1 MEAMDSFK
9 CAALGIMKINDQ
21 VDDQVVDLVSHA
33 AVVVEAT
40 PLGEFLT
47 KELPSLDNSSLSS
60 CGSSPVA
67 APVDDRPSTSLD
79 AQPAKAETK
88 KPPPTLAEVLDSDKL
103 RPVTKRPKAPSK
115 LSDRLRMGG
124 RGPGGVSS
132 RLLSKVGRPDPLPR
146 PPTVTPR
153 RRDPPRQ
160 VEVPAAPTRRREA
173 RAIQLNDT
181 RKDLSRGETD
191 SGSNVSAVSST
202 AKASRMTPAEI
213 QAAMAKAASE
223 VQRMLGQLL
232 SWNIMRVADQRVPE
246 LEIRHD
252 KLPAYFKSMDVF
264 QKAFRPLVL
273 DECRCGI
280 VNDTIATQLEP
291 FPVKI
296 LSSTKM
302 TEWLSVNILS
312 NKKSQDFLQST
323 LQSGVTV
330 VDVNQANRN
339 ELERLP
345 FRPMDLLLLIP
356 GPGTDINGRRFAQVK
371 QPPSDG
377 YLLAYVDKSDDTDRK
392 LKTWRQNQVA
402 TLKMLSAPPD
412 ATHKGRISPTRLA
425 VSSQWSAYQ
434 ISSLVTSVREFEAMY
449 MARFSVLFPYILNPK
464 TSSMEIT
471 STFGEN
477 RSKFKHMAKLS
488 NLNGSQ
494 ASALEHALSCRSGVA
509 LLQGPPGTG
518 KTKSLLCLLS
528 MMYEMVA
535 KKSGGGPLKKKIL
548 VCAPS
553 NAAVDEIAARVIAVG
568 LVNAASDGSALPPRR
583 PNLLRVGNPNKIT
596 QESVKE
602 ISFEMS
608 IAKEFKEEDQRR
620 RDYFQN
626 RRGEIAARLDTIE
639 EEIKVDKEFRE
650 AQQKAAAMGFGTWD
664 VSAANKNDSA
674 KTQTLYNERRQLHE
688 ERSKLNGQ
696 FESSRSTHQA
706 TTREQALQGADIL
719 FCTLSGSGN
728 ESLIGVDFE
737 ALIIDEAAQAVE
749 LSSLIPLRHQIAR
762 MILIGDPRQLPAT
775 VLSNVAKSRK
785 YDRSL
790 FERLMINGAE
800 VVMMNM
806 QYRMRPEIS
815 FFPSAHFYAGRLQ
828 DDATVR
834 NRKPMSFHSF
844 PMLFAP
850 FKFFHIPSIEEREP
864 MFQSVKN
871 VTEAKF
877 IVHLVRRLLRSFRA
891 SNNADF
897 DMGDLSVVTPYRAQL
912 NALRQEFKQFP
923 EFQPDEPEVCTI
935 DAFQGREKKIII
947 FSCVRASA
955 QQRDFGPNPDADFTI
970 PEHDGKDSKSD
981 SQSTLGFVADVRRLN
996 VAITRA
1002 RDALWIVGNA
1012 PTLRASPSWKAMIDY
1027 ARYKNHMLVEEITAD
1042 RGHLGSLDCLRKLM
1056 GKPFVDVVRSV
1067 AEARA
1072 GLAGS
1077 WPLSPTVQETEMSL
1091 RTVPA
1096 NTILREFFDVSE
1108 TLGIPERCATLSAA
1122 QSPLARKLP
1131 TGYDRDPSSA
1141 RPKMVQRPPIL
1152 QPVLLGRPA
1161 PPSNSR
1167 NLVQAARS
1175 RLAQATPAPLVR
1187 PPPCPPPEV
1196 QSARP
1201 PDLVSP
1207 PRVYPRAS
1215 PADAVPPG
1223 MACGQTPSRP
1233 PWAKAMP
1240 PPPWEVRRSVQ
1251 ANSIIPSEAFH
1262 EGAGTPAKKRMG
1274 SPFDDAGKRTRLD

>member
-1 MEAMDSFK
+1 MTTQEVIPTADHFFCDSNYEKHCYRFLYSFVYDGSEDTALIVNKNSLSKCVKCLAKYREYRSRMLAAMKALYEDVSEFDVELLVFEMTRVRHGLESLNHNVYQGSQTALAILELVLDRQRFLVASRDAPEDRREALSADVALIRETVRKHINPLGVVLSQAMREHSDLVLGCCLRALPDDDVTSSVVFVALDSLCRDRPETFDKNVSVDVGKVVTPWVSELKRLTTDFKRTAEWESRFVAVLRSFSGVCAVPCLVPSSAQTTSMVWMEAMDSFK

-494 ASALEHALSCRSGVA
+494 VGIFDCR
-509 LLQGPPGTG
+509 T
-518 KTKSLLCLLS
+518 
-528 MMYEMVA
+528 
-535 KKSGGGPLKKKIL
+535 
-548 VCAPS
+548 
-553 NAAVDEIAARVIAVG
+553 
-568 LVNAASDGSALPPRR
+568 
-583 PNLLRVGNPNKIT
+583 
-596 QESVKE
+596 
-602 ISFEMS
+602 F
-608 IAKEFKEEDQRR
+608 
-620 RDYFQN
+620 
-626 RRGEIAARLDTIE
+626 
-639 EEIKVDKEFRE
+639 
-650 AQQKAAAMGFGTWD
+650 
-664 VSAANKNDSA
+664 
-674 KTQTLYNERRQLHE
+674 
-688 ERSKLNGQ
+688 
-696 FESSRSTHQA
+696 
-706 TTREQALQGADIL
+706 
-719 FCTLSGSGN
+719 
-728 ESLIGVDFE
+728 
-737 ALIIDEAAQAVE
+737 
-749 LSSLIPLRHQIAR
+749 
-762 MILIGDPRQLPAT
+762 
-775 VLSNVAKSRK
+775 
-785 YDRSL
+785 
-790 FERLMINGAE
+790 
-800 VVMMNM
+800 
-806 QYRMRPEIS
+806 
-815 FFPSAHFYAGRLQ
+815 
-828 DDATVR
+828 
-834 NRKPMSFHSF
+834 
-844 PMLFAP
+844 MLFAGEC
-850 FKFFHIPSIEEREP
+850 S
-864 MFQSVKN
+864 
-871 VTEAKF
+871 
-877 IVHLVRRLLRSFRA
+877 
-891 SNNADF
+891 
-897 DMGDLSVVTPYRAQL
+897 
-912 NALRQEFKQFP
+912 
-923 EFQPDEPEVCTI
+923 
-935 DAFQGREKKIII
+935 
-947 FSCVRASA
+947 
-955 QQRDFGPNPDADFTI
+955 
-970 PEHDGKDSKSD
+970 
-981 SQSTLGFVADVRRLN
+981 
-996 VAITRA
+996 
-1002 RDALWIVGNA
+1002 
-1012 PTLRASPSWKAMIDY
+1012 
-1027 ARYKNHMLVEEITAD
+1027 
-1042 RGHLGSLDCLRKLM
+1042 
-1056 GKPFVDVVRSV
+1056 
-1067 AEARA
+1067 
-1072 GLAGS
+1072 
-1077 WPLSPTVQETEMSL
+1077 
-1091 RTVPA
+1091 
-1096 NTILREFFDVSE
+1096 
-1108 TLGIPERCATLSAA
+1108 
-1122 QSPLARKLP
+1122 
-1131 TGYDRDPSSA
+1131 
-1141 RPKMVQRPPIL
+1141 
-1152 QPVLLGRPA
+1152 
-1161 PPSNSR
+1161 
-1167 NLVQAARS
+1167 
-1175 RLAQATPAPLVR
+1175 
-1187 PPPCPPPEV
+1187 
-1196 QSARP
+1196 
-1201 PDLVSP
+1201 
-1207 PRVYPRAS
+1207 
-1215 PADAVPPG
+1215 
-1223 MACGQTPSRP
+1223 
-1233 PWAKAMP
+1233 
-1240 PPPWEVRRSVQ
+1240 
-1251 ANSIIPSEAFH
+1251 
-1262 EGAGTPAKKRMG
+1262 
-1274 SPFDDAGKRTRLD
+1274 